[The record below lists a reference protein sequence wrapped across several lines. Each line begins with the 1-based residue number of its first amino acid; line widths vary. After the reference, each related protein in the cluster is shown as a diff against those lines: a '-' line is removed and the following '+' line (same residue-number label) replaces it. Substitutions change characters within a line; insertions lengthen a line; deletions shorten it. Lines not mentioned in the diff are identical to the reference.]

1 MSESDNERTALDP
14 EKPLWDKIF
23 TVHPL
28 VVIGTVE
35 EDGNHDLAPK
45 HMAFPL
51 GWDNYFGF
59 VCTPRHGTYQNIK
72 RTGEFT
78 VSYPKPDNVLF
89 TSLTATMRCG
99 DDDTLPDLSPIPTFS
114 ATKIEGSFI
123 QKAYLFF
130 ECEKIQIIDNF
141 GENSLILGKIIAAQ
155 AQKEYLR
162 NASHDENDQL
172 YQHPLLAYIAPGR
185 FAEIKETHAFPF
197 PEKFKK

>member
-1 MSESDNERTALDP
+1 MSETDSERTALDP
-14 EKPLWDKIF
+14 EKPVWDKIF

-35 EDGNHDLAPK
+35 EDDNHDLAPK

-89 TSLTATMRCG
+89 TSLTATMRC
-99 DDDTLPDLSPIPTFS
+99 DDNSLPDLSPIPTFP

-123 QKAYLFF
+123 EEAYLFF
-130 ECEKIQIIDNF
+130 ECEMIRIIDNF

-162 NASHDENDQL
+162 SASRDDSDL
-172 YQHPLLAYIAPGR
+172 LFQHPLLAYISPGR
-185 FAEIKETHAFPF
+185 FAEIKETQAFPF
-197 PEKFKK
+197 PKKFKK

>member
-1 MSESDNERTALDP
+1 MSENENNRTTLDP
-14 EKPLWDKIF
+14 EVPVWDKIF

-35 EDGNHDLAPK
+35 ADGNHDLAPK

-78 VSYPKPDNVLF
+78 VSYPKPDKVLF
-89 TSLTATMRCG
+89 TSLTATMRC
-99 DDDTLPDLSPIPTFS
+99 DDNSLPDLSPIPTFP
-114 ATKIEGSFI
+114 ATKVKGSFI
-123 QKAYLFF
+123 LEAYLFF
-130 ECEKIQIIDNF
+130 ECKMIQIIDDF

-155 AQKEYLR
+155 AQKQYLR
-162 NASHDENDQL
+162 SASRDDSDLIFE
-172 YQHPLLAYIAPGR
+172 HPLLTYIAPGR
-185 FAEIKETHAFPF
+185 FAEIKETNAFPF

>member
-1 MSESDNERTALDP
+1 MPESDNERTVLDP
-14 EKPLWDKIF
+14 EKPVWDKIF

-35 EDGNHDLAPK
+35 DDDNHNLAPK

-89 TSLTATMRCG
+89 TSLTATMRC
-99 DDDTLPDLSPIPTFS
+99 DDNSLPDLSPIPTFP
-114 ATKIEGSFI
+114 ATEVNGSFI
-123 QKAYLFF
+123 REGYLFF
-130 ECEKIQIIDNF
+130 ECEMIQIIDNF

-155 AQKEYLR
+155 VQKEYLR
-162 NASHDENDQL
+162 DVSHDESDQL
-172 YQHPLLAYIAPGR
+172 YEHPLLAYIAPGR